1 MQQKKW
7 EDFLINHG
15 ITEGEIC
22 ASQPSGSP
30 GQRWYIRLGPKQTG
44 YHKSAVLQVN
54 SGLVDEKHLAPP
66 RIGNIATLRRTL
78 RMKMKGVY
86 ENPAE
91 SESDSDIGVQPDIE
105 PEAEDP
111 IQTNEGNNTINN
123 KQSNANE
130 LALNIEMDPAYS
142 CLINAI
148 HQLPDTQIKQL
159 IGDLVRIQ
167 RSRCYIA

>member
-1 MQQKKW
+1 MLQSCELLQKRGNGFRVQQKKW
-7 EDFLINHG
+7 EDFLVNHG

-22 ASQPSGSP
+22 ASLPSGSP

-78 RMKMKGVY
+78 RMKMKGVF

-91 SESDSDIGVQPDIE
+91 SESDSDIGGQPDIE

-111 IQTNEGNNTINN
+111 IQTNEGNNTINSN
-123 KQSNANE
+123 KSNANE
-130 LALNIEMDPAYS
+130 LA
-142 CLINAI
+142 
-148 HQLPDTQIKQL
+148 
-159 IGDLVRIQ
+159 
-167 RSRCYIA
+167 